1 MPEVA
6 PGIHRV
12 GSELVNSW
20 LVEVGSDIVMVH
32 AGLPRYWS
40 EMLAELESM
49 GRSVDD
55 VRALVLTHGHGD
67 HVGYAERARRAGI
80 PARVHELDASL
91 ARGEVKNEAKRTGPT
106 RLGPILGFLA
116 FAALRGYATVPKLKV
131 VTSFADG
138 DTLDVPGAPRV
149 IHAPGH
155 THGSSALHF
164 AGLDALFVGDS
175 LNTYAVTSGRRGPQ
189 LSPFNY
195 DRAQALASLDRLA
208 EVASRHVLPGHGA
221 AWSDGVAAAV
231 ELARAA
237 G

>member
-6 PGIHRV
+6 PGIRRV

-20 LVEVGSDIVMVH
+20 LVEVGSDLVMVD
-32 AGLPRYWS
+32 AGLPRYWR
-40 EMLAELESM
+40 ELFAELDSM
-49 GRSVDD
+49 GRSVDH

-80 PARVHELDASL
+80 EVRVHALDESL
-91 ARGEVKNEAKRTGPT
+91 AKGQVKNEAKIAGPK
-106 RLGPILGFLA
+106 RLRPILGFLA
-116 FAALRGYATVPKLKV
+116 FAALRGYARVPNLKV
-131 VTSFADG
+131 VSTFEDG
-138 DTLDVPGAPRV
+138 DILDVPGAPRV

-155 THGSSALHF
+155 TRGNCALHF

-189 LSPFNY
+189 LSPFNF
-195 DRAQALASLDRLA
+195 DRAQALASLDRLTQVEA
-208 EVASRHVLPGHGA
+208 RHVLPGHGA
-221 AWSDGVAAAV
+221 AWSDGIAAAV